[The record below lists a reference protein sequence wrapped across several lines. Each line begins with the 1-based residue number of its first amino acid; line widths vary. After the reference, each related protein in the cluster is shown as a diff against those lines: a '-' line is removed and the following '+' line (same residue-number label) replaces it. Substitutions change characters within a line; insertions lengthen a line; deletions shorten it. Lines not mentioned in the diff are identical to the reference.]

1 MRPSLR
7 SSVAVLLVVALV
19 LAAVGTVAYL
29 YADGEPDYDP
39 VAVALPDDTP
49 PAQQPPDPALAS
61 FYDQR
66 LEWAACGDDQCA
78 TLTVPLDY
86 DDPGGATIGIHV
98 DRRPA
103 DEQDDK
109 VGSLLVNPGGPG
121 EPGSV
126 VAANA
131 AGYFR
136 PALLRYFDIVGF
148 DPRGTGR
155 SAPVDCLSDTDLD
168 AYVAGDPEPSTP
180 AEALTAVRLTRGLGR
195 GCAQLSGALASH
207 VSTQEAARDIDVLR
221 AALGERVTSYFGF
234 SYGTE
239 LGATYA
245 ELFPG
250 RVGRFVLDG
259 AVDPAADPREEALVQ
274 AEGFETALRS
284 YVANCLDVTD
294 SCFLGDSVDEGLQRI
309 RDLLDQV
316 DQEPLTTDS
325 ARPLTAGLALYGI
338 VTPLYSRNTWI
349 LLSQALRSAFDGD
362 GSSLLRLADAYTSR
376 SSDGTYAKNSMEAIA
391 AISCLDDPEGIRPSQ
406 VPAEYP
412 AFEEASPTFGRVFAW
427 GLAACRNWP
436 PARRLETKPLTIDAQ
451 GAPPIVVV
459 GTTRDPATPLVWA
472 KAMASQLDSGVLVE
486 RDGDGHTGY
495 NSGNECVD
503 GAIESY
509 LIEGVVP
516 PDGLS
521 C

>member
-7 SSVAVLLVVALV
+7 SSVALLLVVALV

-29 YADGEPDYDP
+29 YAGGEPDYDP
-39 VAVALPDDTP
+39 VPVAVPDGTP
-49 PAQQPPDPALAS
+49 PAQQPPDAALAS

-66 LEWAACGDDQCA
+66 LEWAACGDDECA

-131 AGYFR
+131 SGYFR

-155 SAPVDCLSDTDLD
+155 SAPVDCLSDSELD
-168 AYVAGDPEPSTP
+168 AYVAGEPEPSTP
-180 AEALTAVRLTRGLGR
+180 EEARAAVRLTRGLGR
-195 GCAQLSGALASH
+195 GCAALSGALASH
-207 VSTQEAARDIDVLR
+207 VSTVEAARDIDVLR

-259 AVDPAADPREEALVQ
+259 AVDPAADPREDALVQ
-274 AEGFETALRS
+274 AEGFETALRA

-294 SCFLGDSVDEGLQRI
+294 SCFLGDSVDEGMQRI
-309 RDLLDQV
+309 RRPPRPGRRRAPADHRAA
-316 DQEPLTTDS
+316 
-325 ARPLTAGLALYGI
+325 AR
-338 VTPLYSRNTWI
+338 
-349 LLSQALRSAFDGD
+349 
-362 GSSLLRLADAYTSR
+362 
-376 SSDGTYAKNSMEAIA
+376 
-391 AISCLDDPEGIRPSQ
+391 
-406 VPAEYP
+406 
-412 AFEEASPTFGRVFAW
+412 
-427 GLAACRNWP
+427 
-436 PARRLETKPLTIDAQ
+436 
-451 GAPPIVVV
+451 
-459 GTTRDPATPLVWA
+459 
-472 KAMASQLDSGVLVE
+472 
-486 RDGDGHTGY
+486 
-495 NSGNECVD
+495 
-503 GAIESY
+503 
-509 LIEGVVP
+509 
-516 PDGLS
+516 
-521 C
+521 

>member
-1 MRPSLR
+1 VRR
-7 SSVAVLLVVALV
+7 AVAAVVVVAMA
-19 LAAVGTVAYL
+19 LAGAGAAAFL
-29 YADGEPDYDP
+29 FIGGEPDYDP
-39 VAVALPDDTP
+39 VPVAVRAGTA
-49 PAQQPPDPALAS
+49 PARQAPDPALAS

-66 LEWAACGDDQCA
+66 LEWTECGGDECA

-86 DDPGGATIGIHV
+86 DDPTGPTIGVHV

-103 DEQDDK
+103 DDQDAK

-121 EPGSV
+121 EPGSTL
-126 VAANA
+126 AANA
-131 AGYFR
+131 SGYFR
-136 PALLRYFDIVGF
+136 PALLRHFDIVGF
-148 DPRGTGR
+148 DPRGTGQ
-155 SAPVDCLSDTDLD
+155 SEPVDCLSDSALD
-168 AYVAGDPEPSTP
+168 AYLAGDPDPSTP
-180 AEALTAVRLTRGLGR
+180 DEERTFVRLTRALGR
-195 GCAQLSGALASH
+195 GCAELSGALASH
-207 VSTQEAARDIDVLR
+207 VSTRETARDMDVLR
-221 AALGERVTSYFGF
+221 AVLGERVISYFGF

-259 AVDPAADPREEALVQ
+259 AVDPTAGPREDALIQ

-294 SCFLGDSVDEGLQRI
+294 SCFLGDSVDEGMQRI

-316 DQEPLTTDS
+316 EDRPLTTTS
-325 ARPLTAGLALYGI
+325 GRPLTAGLALYGI
-338 VTPLYSRNTWI
+338 VTPLYSRGTWI

-362 GSSLLRLADAYTSR
+362 GSALMQLADAYTSR
-376 SSDGTYAKNSMEAIA
+376 SSDGTYAKNNMEAFP
-391 AISCLDDPEGIRPSQ
+391 AISCLDVPEGIKPSE

-412 AFEEASPTFGRVFAW
+412 AFEQASPTFGRVFAW
-427 GLAACRNWP
+427 GLIACHNWP
-436 PARRLETKPLTIDAQ
+436 PSRGLDTERLRIDAQ

-472 KAMASQLDSGVLVE
+472 KALASQLDSGVLVE

-495 NSGNECVD
+495 NSDNDCVD
-503 GAIESY
+503 KAVESY

-516 PDGLS
+516 RDGLS

>member
-1 MRPSLR
+1 M
-7 SSVAVLLVVALV
+7 

-29 YADGEPDYDP
+29 YAGGEPDYDP
-39 VAVALPDDTP
+39 VPVAVPDDTP

-66 LEWAACGDDQCA
+66 LEWAACGDDECA

-131 AGYFR
+131 SGYFR

-155 SAPVDCLSDTDLD
+155 SAPVDCLSDSELD

-180 AEALTAVRLTRGLGR
+180 EEARDGRAADAWARAGLCR
-195 GCAQLSGALASH
+195 SCRVLWPPTSRP
-207 VSTQEAARDIDVLR
+207 QEAARDIDVLR

-274 AEGFETALRS
+274 AEGFETALRA

-294 SCFLGDSVDEGLQRI
+294 SCFLGDSVDEGMQRI

-325 ARPLTAGLALYGI
+325 GRPLTAGLALYGI
-338 VTPLYSRNTWI
+338 V
-349 LLSQALRSAFDGD
+349 
-362 GSSLLRLADAYTSR
+362 
-376 SSDGTYAKNSMEAIA
+376 IA
-391 AISCLDDPEGIRPSQ
+391 AVLPQHLDPAEPSAAVGLRRRRIITVATGRRLHLALVRRHLREELHGGDRGDQLSRRTRGDQAVAGARRVPRLRRGLPDVRAGLRVGPGRRAATGRRRAGSRPS
-406 VPAEYP
+406 
-412 AFEEASPTFGRVFAW
+412 R
-427 GLAACRNWP
+427 
-436 PARRLETKPLTIDAQ
+436 
-451 GAPPIVVV
+451 
-459 GTTRDPATPLVWA
+459 
-472 KAMASQLDSGVLVE
+472 
-486 RDGDGHTGY
+486 
-495 NSGNECVD
+495 
-503 GAIESY
+503 
-509 LIEGVVP
+509 
-516 PDGLS
+516 
-521 C
+521 